1 MAPVMICGSC
11 KTAFRGKDALV
22 AVQRYSRWAH
32 AGTVCRIREI
42 YPKVPRLLNENR
54 KLSSALART
63 ATWVKESPL
72 ASVGKKTSSPSRP
85 GSVRLGDNVTKIID
99 SPASPDPS
107 LSDPCFRGDTVLVAS
122 STLDC
127 PRSRSSRSQEG
138 DAFNPMM
145 ADRASSPLPPAGF
158 LHSLAVRELSSV
170 MLWVL
175 GLPNLPSE
183 DCFLAEVMKCFTHCG
198 IEDAKE
204 MYANARALFERP
216 STVAT
221 PLVQKVIPD
230 VSSGRR
236 SRLSKAAPSNLSSP
250 GYAPA
255 SVITISSDRAR
266 RIATPTS
273 SEGPSPRYATH
284 RRVCP
289 IILPPRTSE
298 TQ

>member
-11 KTAFRGKDALV
+11 KTAFRGSSVLV
-22 AVQRYSRWAH
+22 AVQRHSRWAH

-42 YPKVPRLLNENR
+42 YPKVPRLLNENQ

-85 GSVRLGDNVTKIID
+85 GGVRLVDNVTKITN

-107 LSDPCFRGDTVLVAS
+107 LSGPSFREGAVLGAS

-127 PRSRSSRSQEG
+127 PRSRSSIIQEG
-138 DAFNPMM
+138 DAFPPMM
-145 ADRASSPLPPAGF
+145 VDRASSPLRAAGY

-175 GLPNLPSE
+175 GLPNLPSA
-183 DCFLAEVMKCFTHCG
+183 DCFLAEVMRCFTHCG
-198 IEDAKE
+198 IDDAKE

-216 STVAT
+216 SMVAT
-221 PLVQKVIPD
+221 IPAQEVIPD
-230 VSSGRR
+230 VSSRRR
-236 SRLSKAAPSNLSSP
+236 SRLSKASPSNLSSP

-255 SVITISSDRAR
+255 SVITVPSEEDSASRVFGGPIAPLFYSPASLPDNTSSSD
-266 RIATPTS
+266 
-273 SEGPSPRYATH
+273 E
-284 RRVCP
+284 
-289 IILPPRTSE
+289 
-298 TQ
+298 

>member
-22 AVQRYSRWAH
+22 AVQRHSRWAH

-72 ASVGKKTSSPSRP
+72 ASVGNKTSSSSRP
-85 GSVRLGDNVTKIID
+85 ESVRLVDNLTKIGD

-107 LSDPCFRGDTVLVAS
+107 LSGLSFREGAVLEAS
-122 STLDC
+122 STFDC
-127 PRSRSSRSQEG
+127 PRSPSSRNHEG
-138 DAFNPMM
+138 DAFPPMV
-145 ADRASSPLPPAGF
+145 ADRATSPLPTAGF
-158 LHSLAVRELSSV
+158 LHSLAVRELSTV

-183 DCFLAEVMKCFTHCG
+183 DCFLAEVMKCFPHCG

-216 STVAT
+216 SAVAT
-221 PLVQKVIPD
+221 MP
-230 VSSGRR
+230 
-236 SRLSKAAPSNLSSP
+236 AP
-250 GYAPA
+250 
-255 SVITISSDRAR
+255 
-266 RIATPTS
+266 
-273 SEGPSPRYATH
+273 
-284 RRVCP
+284 
-289 IILPPRTSE
+289 
-298 TQ
+298 

>member
-22 AVQRYSRWAH
+22 AVQRHSRWAH

-72 ASVGKKTSSPSRP
+72 ASVGNKTSSSSRP
-85 GSVRLGDNVTKIID
+85 ESVRLVDNLTKIGD

-107 LSDPCFRGDTVLVAS
+107 LSGLSFREGAVLEAS
-122 STLDC
+122 STFDC

-138 DAFNPMM
+138 DAFPPMV
-145 ADRASSPLPPAGF
+145 ADRATSPLPTAGY
-158 LHSLAVRELSSV
+158 LHSLAVRELSTV

-183 DCFLAEVMKCFTHCG
+183 DCFLAEVMKCFPHCG

-216 STVAT
+216 SAVAT
-221 PLVQKVIPD
+221 MPTQEVIRD

-255 SVITISSDRAR
+255 SVITVSSEEDSDSCVFRGPIAPLCYSTASLPDYTSSSD
-266 RIATPTS
+266 
-273 SEGPSPRYATH
+273 E
-284 RRVCP
+284 
-289 IILPPRTSE
+289 
-298 TQ
+298 